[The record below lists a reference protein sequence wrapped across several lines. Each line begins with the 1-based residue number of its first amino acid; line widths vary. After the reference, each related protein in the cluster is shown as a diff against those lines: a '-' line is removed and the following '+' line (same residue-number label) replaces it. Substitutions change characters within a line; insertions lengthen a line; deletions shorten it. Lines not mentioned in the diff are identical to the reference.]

1 MTNPTVTTT
10 TGTRRVPLLDLTA
23 QFEGLRAEA
32 LAAVER
38 VLASGRYI
46 LGPDVAALEQ
56 EVAAYCGT
64 AHGVACASGT
74 DALLLALRAL
84 DVGPGDEVVTPA
96 YSFFASASCASLV
109 GARPVFCDVEPDT
122 YNLDPGVLERA
133 ITPRTRA
140 IVAVHLFG
148 QCADMEAIR
157 AVADRRGL
165 PVIEDAAQSIGAS
178 WKGKRAGQ
186 WGTLTCFSFFP
197 TKNLGCAGDGGMLVT
212 DREDLDRRLRRLRG
226 HGAEP
231 KYHHVE
237 LGLNSRLDS
246 LQAALLR
253 VKLGRLD
260 GWAQARRRN
269 ADIYRDR
276 LSGAGVGLPVARP
289 DGVHVYNQFVI
300 ESDRRDALRTH
311 LAEAGVGTEIYYP
324 GTLPAQPCFAGVAE
338 AAASY
343 PVAERAARRTL
354 ALPIY
359 PELTVEDLT
368 YVADRIREFSSR

>member
-84 DVGPGDEVVTPA
+84 DVGPGDDVVTPA

-178 WKGKRAGQ
+178 WKGKR
-186 WGTLTCFSFFP
+186 
-197 TKNLGCAGDGGMLVT
+197 
-212 DREDLDRRLRRLRG
+212 
-226 HGAEP
+226 
-231 KYHHVE
+231 
-237 LGLNSRLDS
+237 
-246 LQAALLR
+246 
-253 VKLGRLD
+253 
-260 GWAQARRRN
+260 
-269 ADIYRDR
+269 
-276 LSGAGVGLPVARP
+276 
-289 DGVHVYNQFVI
+289 
-300 ESDRRDALRTH
+300 
-311 LAEAGVGTEIYYP
+311 
-324 GTLPAQPCFAGVAE
+324 
-338 AAASY
+338 
-343 PVAERAARRTL
+343 
-354 ALPIY
+354 
-359 PELTVEDLT
+359 
-368 YVADRIREFSSR
+368 